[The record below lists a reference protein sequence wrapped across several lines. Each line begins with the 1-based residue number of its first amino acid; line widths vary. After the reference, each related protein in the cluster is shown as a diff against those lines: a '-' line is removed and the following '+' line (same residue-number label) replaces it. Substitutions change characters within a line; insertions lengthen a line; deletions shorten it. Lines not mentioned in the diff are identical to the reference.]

1 MSTTVRSLPERAFC
15 SLLAFLFE
23 VEPFYSIDGLTPIHA
38 HILSFLSHRR
48 ILAYLLLLHRAR
60 LILLRGTTSKRHP
73 AAVGVKPELT
83 SDSSLAFFFC
93 VPRQQST

>member
-1 MSTTVRSLPERAFC
+1 MSTTVRSLPEERASC

-48 ILAYLLLLHRAR
+48 ILAYLWLLHPFAWHHIKTPLGGRRRQARAN
-60 LILLRGTTSKRHP
+60 K
-73 AAVGVKPELT
+73 
-83 SDSSLAFFFC
+83 
-93 VPRQQST
+93 